1 MCRVC
6 ANANRIAIDAALQS
20 GRPLRA
26 VAADYPGL
34 SKSALDRHRKRCGG
48 LVADVAPESTVTSAS
63 PAIQAVRRRSRPQ
76 TDEAERF
83 AIALRM
89 KARGCGRAEI
99 GRALN
104 IHPSTVTDLLSR
116 ANAAALERV
125 RSETVEDLIVQ
136 RRAERDARAQKLHAI
151 LETAELRGD
160 VRTQLD
166 ALREMRHEAKE
177 DLAWMTALGAF
188 DRFRVPTMQEQDS
201 EQASDLSR
209 YAREF
214 LEQSATL
221 FGTELRVDTVSHPR
235 EKTV

>member
-1 MCRVC
+1 VC
-6 ANANRIAIDAALQS
+6 AHANRIAIDAALQS
-20 GRPLRA
+20 GRPLRT

-34 SKSALDRHRKRCGG
+34 SKSALDRHRKRCGC
-48 LVADVAPESTVTSAS
+48 LVADVEPDRTVASAS
-63 PAIQAVRRRSRPQ
+63 PALQAVRRRSRPQ

-104 IHPSTVTDLLSR
+104 IHPNTVTDLLNR

-136 RRAERDARAQKLHAI
+136 RRAERDARAQRLHAI
-151 LETAELRGD
+151 LERAELRGD

-166 ALREMRHEAKE
+166 ALRDLRHESKE
-177 DLAWMTALGAF
+177 DREWMRELGAF
-188 DRFRVPTMQEQDS
+188 DSFRVPTMQEQDL
-201 EQASDLSR
+201 QQGSDLSR

-214 LEQSATL
+214 LEQSARLLAADPETDICPATG
-221 FGTELRVDTVSHPR
+221 GTSP
-235 EKTV
+235 